1 MPRVL
6 LLRRGVSIPTRAPDR
21 PLHYHNHSM
30 EVLQHALHLVTQQR
44 ATLSEEEARQT
55 LHSLLDQ
62 NDAGSHDRDQQIA
75 ALLGA
80 LAARGE
86 TVDELTGFV
95 RGMRERATTLPLT
108 DEERARLVDTCGTG
122 GDGSGTFN
130 ISTGAA
136 LVAAAAGAWVAK
148 HGNRSVTSRCGSAD
162 VLEALG
168 IPVTLGP
175 EAAAACLRATG
186 FVFLYAPFWHPA
198 MARVKDIRRIL
209 AFRTIFNLAGPLT
222 NPAGARAQVM
232 GVYSRDRVALVAE
245 TMTRLGIRHAFVVHG
260 SDGLDEITSTGETD
274 IATVN
279 AGIEDGRP
287 CIRHFHP
294 HEVGLPLAKLEELRG
309 GDARENANILEDIC
323 SGKDSG
329 PRRDIILL
337 NAAAALVA
345 AGLAGN
351 LNEGLTLGR
360 QALTRGA
367 VNNVLAKLRA
377 FADTNL

>member
-1 MPRVL
+1 
-6 LLRRGVSIPTRAPDR
+6 
-21 PLHYHNHSM
+21 M
-30 EVLQHALHLVTQQR
+30 EPLQHALQLITQQR

-55 LHSLLDQ
+55 LHSLLDTTV
-62 NDAGSHDRDQQIA
+62 AVTHERDQQIA

-80 LAARGE
+80 LSARGE

-95 RGMRERATTLPLT
+95 RGMRERAATITLT
-108 DEERARLVDTCGTG
+108 DAERSRLVDTCGTG

-162 VLEALG
+162 VLEALR

-186 FVFLYAPFWHPA
+186 FVFLYAPTWHPA
-198 MARVKDIRRIL
+198 MARVKDARRIL
-209 AFRTIFNLAGPLT
+209 GFRTIFNLAGPLT

-232 GVYSRDRVALVAE
+232 GVYSRDRVSLVAE

-260 SDGLDEITSTGETD
+260 GDGLDEISTTGETD
-274 IATVN
+274 IAVVN
-279 AGIEDGRP
+279 AGINEGKA

-294 HEVGLPLAKLEELRG
+294 REVGIPLAKLEDLQG
-309 GDARENANILEDIC
+309 GDALRNAAILEAIFT
-323 SGKDSG
+323 GKDTG
-329 PRRDIILL
+329 PRRDIVLL
-337 NAAAALVA
+337 NASAALVA

-351 LNEGLTLGR
+351 LNEGLDLGR
-360 QALTRGA
+360 RAIHGGA
-367 VNNVLAKLRA
+367 VGRVVSQLRA
-377 FADTNL
+377 FANPQA